1 MIEKLVVNKKSKLTD
16 LLHFVEGLKDSDF
29 YYTKD
34 NQRLYVTDIN
44 SLKGF
49 LRDSSQVYVCK
60 DARGDY
66 QGILLV
72 WKSIGGGQT
81 RYYVKVNAVSS
92 KIATD
97 LLTILTWNFN
107 RQLFVKIRK
116 DSKLIEGF
124 KFKGFRFE
132 GSRGTQLLLKRDKS
146 PYEFKTYQKE
156 ADIE

>member
-1 MIEKLVVNKKSKLTD
+1 MIEKLVVSKKSKLTD
-16 LLHFVEGLKDSDF
+16 LLCFIERVNDSDF

-34 NQRLYVTDIN
+34 NQRLYVTDAN

-49 LRDSSQVYVCK
+49 LRDSCQVYTCK
-60 DARGDY
+60 DKGDFK
-66 QGILLV
+66 GILLV
-72 WKSIGGGQT
+72 WKSVGGGQT
-81 RYYVKVNAVSS
+81 RYYVKLNAVNA
-92 KIATD
+92 KFATD

-107 RQLFVKIRK
+107 RQLHVKIRK
-116 DSKLIEGF
+116 DSKLIEAF